1 MTEYWQPN
9 ASDSDMEAAWDA
21 INTNAMAITL
31 EDGFAKRMSLPPSTR
46 FPWDTERSIYY
57 IKGIHDLHCLK
68 LVRKA
73 IVSKHKGDPRPFNLL
88 HIYHCLDG
96 LRQDIMCTA
105 DDTPMPAPVAHQGGD
120 GQLRRC
126 RDWDKLISWATR
138 PDQHACYE
146 FDDYREAT
154 NTLENFA
161 FCPPESPYRKFQEA
175 YFQYHG
181 HKDAYEQSV
190 DREEIVVF

>member
-1 MTEYWQPN
+1 
-9 ASDSDMEAAWDA
+9 
-21 INTNAMAITL
+21 
-31 EDGFAKRMSLPPSTR
+31 
-46 FPWDTERSIYY
+46 
-57 IKGIHDLHCLK
+57 
-68 LVRKA
+68 
-73 IVSKHKGDPRPFNLL
+73 
-88 HIYHCLDG
+88 
-96 LRQDIMCTA
+96 MCTA

>member
-1 MTEYWQPN
+1 MTEYWHPN
-9 ASDSDMEAAWDA
+9 ASDSDMEAAWDS

-73 IVSKHKGDPRPFNLL
+73 IASKHKGDPRPFNLL

-105 DDTPMPAPVAHQGGD
+105 DDTPMPAPVAPQGGD
-120 GQLRRC
+120 DQLRRC